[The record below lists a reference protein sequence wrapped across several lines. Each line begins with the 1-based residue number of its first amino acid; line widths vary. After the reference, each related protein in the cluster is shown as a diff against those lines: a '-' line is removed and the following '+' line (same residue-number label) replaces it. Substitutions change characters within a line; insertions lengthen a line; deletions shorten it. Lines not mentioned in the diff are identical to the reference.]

1 VLLQGARA
9 EHMDAMI
16 AKLRA
21 AGSTITVEAGGVRV
35 RGGGDILPID
45 ITTQP
50 HPGFPTDMQAQFMV
64 LATQAKGQS
73 VIKEMI
79 FENRYMHVPELMRM
93 GADIHVDGR
102 TAIIRGGSKLSGAA
116 VMATDLRASASLVL
130 AGLVASG
137 KTEVLR
143 VYHLD
148 RGYETIEKKLRGVG
162 AKIKPSESVTAPLR
176 LALPKGRILEDVAAI
191 FARAGYDLS
200 PALGDSRRLMHDC
213 GPVRVLVVRSSDV
226 PTYVAHGAA
235 DLGVAGSDVI
245 DEEGRDLYEPLDL
258 RVGRCTMIV
267 AEPEAARRERG
278 AMHIRY
284 ATKYPRI
291 TKDYLQRKG
300 LTAEVIKL
308 SGAIE
313 LGPLTGLC
321 DRIVDITQTGETLRQ
336 NGLTIIDT
344 VCEVSSRLVVNPAA
358 LKLSGPEV
366 AELIAR
372 LGAAVA
378 PA

>member
-1 VLLQGARA
+1 
-9 EHMDAMI
+9 M
-16 AKLRA
+16 
-21 AGSTITVEAGGVRV
+21 
-35 RGGGDILPID
+35 
-45 ITTQP
+45 
-50 HPGFPTDMQAQFMV
+50 TD
-64 LATQAKGQS
+64 
-73 VIKEMI
+73 E
-79 FENRYMHVPELMRM
+79 
-93 GADIHVDGR
+93 
-102 TAIIRGGSKLSGAA
+102 
-116 VMATDLRASASLVL
+116 
-130 AGLVASG
+130 
-137 KTEVLR
+137 
-143 VYHLD
+143 
-148 RGYETIEKKLRGVG
+148 
-162 AKIKPSESVTAPLR
+162 PLR
-176 LALPKGRILEDVAAI
+176 LALPKGRILDEAAAL

-200 PALGDSRRLMHDC
+200 PVKGDNRKLIHAC
-213 GPVRVLVVRSSDV
+213 GELTVLVLRSSDV

-235 DLGVAGSDVI
+235 DLGVAGSDVL

-267 AEPEAARRERG
+267 AEPVDARRERG

-284 ATKYPRI
+284 ATKYPKL

-358 LKLSGPEV
+358 LKLQGPAV

-378 PA
+378 G

>member
-1 VLLQGARA
+1 
-9 EHMDAMI
+9 M
-16 AKLRA
+16 
-21 AGSTITVEAGGVRV
+21 S
-35 RGGGDILPID
+35 
-45 ITTQP
+45 
-50 HPGFPTDMQAQFMV
+50 
-64 LATQAKGQS
+64 
-73 VIKEMI
+73 
-79 FENRYMHVPELMRM
+79 
-93 GADIHVDGR
+93 
-102 TAIIRGGSKLSGAA
+102 
-116 VMATDLRASASLVL
+116 
-130 AGLVASG
+130 
-137 KTEVLR
+137 
-143 VYHLD
+143 
-148 RGYETIEKKLRGVG
+148 
-162 AKIKPSESVTAPLR
+162 APLR
-176 LALPKGRILEDVAAI
+176 LALPKGRILEEVAAI
-191 FARAGYDLS
+191 FGRAGYDLS
-200 PALGDSRRLMHDC
+200 PALGDSRRLMHEC
-213 GPVRVLVVRSSDV
+213 GPLRVLVVRNSDV

-358 LKLSGPEV
+358 MKLAGAAV